1 MTASKIL
8 FVLNATKDAA
18 VSILDAF
25 QIIQKNRPSAK
36 VFFISYLSDLF
47 KKSLGP
53 NTLNHWMREEKECIE
68 KVSNYFAR
76 MGIPYEPKVITVP
89 PWGIVFYEMSEE
101 AKDLIILQGELLKKW
116 RKDEADCA
124 ICTDALSRARCPILL
139 VNSSEDKDDV
149 VSVVLDENQ

>member
-8 FVLNATKDAA
+8 FVLSATKDAA

-53 NTLNHWMREEKECIE
+53 NTLNHWLEEEKACME
-68 KVSNYFAR
+68 KVRSYFAR
-76 MGIPYEPKVITVP
+76 MDIPYEPKVITVP
-89 PWGIVFYEMSEE
+89 PWEIVFYEMNEE
-101 AKDLIILQGELLKKW
+101 AKDQNLIILHSDLLDKWKKD
-116 RKDEADCA
+116 K
-124 ICTDALSRARCPILL
+124 TNFALCSDTLTKLKCPILV
-139 VNSSEDKDDV
+139 VNSCEDRNQTD
-149 VSVVLDENQ
+149 SVV